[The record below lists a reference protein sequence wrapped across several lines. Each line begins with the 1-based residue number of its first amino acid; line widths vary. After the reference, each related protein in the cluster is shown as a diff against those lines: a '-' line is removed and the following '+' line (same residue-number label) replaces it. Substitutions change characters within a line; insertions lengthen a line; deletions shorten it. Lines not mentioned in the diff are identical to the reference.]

1 MLVHHFEGL
10 LFIEEILANR
20 VQTTVLKPLFRFLIA
35 ILVVFLTIIPV
46 GLVRAESVA
55 YSVNP
60 DNINVTMELLL
71 RENLTAL
78 PSFNIKLDQSNST
91 MLTQPMTLAITK
103 NVPKASVTNLQF
115 AAKTQN
121 VSSTWTL
128 TEDYSFVVIGANERL
143 GSIVNSHL
151 AFASLN
157 LSQSIKIAGYELDAV
172 GQDYLLGPLNA
183 QPQSQTSYFI
193 DGAPARTPLI
203 PAETTKRFWLLDFTW
218 VPGLN
223 AWKTQNDLLNQQTTW
238 TFSPLLPPY
247 NLTLG
252 RISPEG
258 TLLTAFVA
266 IYKPSMIVTVH
277 ANARTSGSSLSFE
290 LPTPLEI
297 VMPAVILV
305 SLIALI
311 TALIVDRR
319 ITRSI
324 RGRPRKRS

>member
-1 MLVHHFEGL
+1 MLVHHSEGL
-10 LFIEEILANR
+10 LFIEEIFAYG
-20 VQTTVLKPLFRFLIA
+20 VQTTVLQPLVRFLIA
-35 ILVVFLTIIPV
+35 ILVVLLTIVPV
-46 GLVRAESVA
+46 GLVSGESVN

-60 DNINVTMELLL
+60 DNINVTMRLLL

-78 PSFNIKLDQSNST
+78 PSFNIRLDQSNST
-91 MLTQPMTLAITK
+91 MLSQPMTLAITK
-103 NVPKASVTNLQF
+103 TVPTASVANLQF

-128 TEDYSFVVIGANERL
+128 TEDYSFVVVGANEKL

-172 GQDYLLGPLNA
+172 GQEYLVGPLNA

-193 DGAPARTPLI
+193 DGVPARTSLI
-203 PAETTKRFWLLDFTW
+203 PSETTKRFWLLDFSW
-218 VPGLN
+218 VPELN
-223 AWKTQNDLLNQQTTW
+223 FWKTQNDLLNQQTTW
-238 TFSPLLPPY
+238 TFSPSLPRY

-258 TLLTAFVA
+258 TLLTALVA
-266 IYKPSMIVTVH
+266 IYNPSMIVTVH
-277 ANARTSGSSLSFE
+277 ANARTNGSSVSFE
-290 LPTPLEI
+290 LPTPLEV

-305 SLIALI
+305 SLIVLI

-324 RGRPRKRS
+324 RGRLRKRS